1 MTTIDHASLR
11 KYNASTR
18 FKVLFICLKALK
30 LTVLTL
36 NLKKARFEEINDNK
50 KLKHRTVLSSII
62 LNMNIVNNY
71 DFFKQFQ
78 CLLLKKNVCLDK
90 KVIVTTFLK

>member
-1 MTTIDHASLR
+1 MTTIDHAPLR

-50 KLKHRTVLSSII
+50 KLKHGAVLSSII

-78 CLLLKKNVCLDK
+78 CLLLKKMYALIK
-90 KVIVTTFLK
+90 RLSLLPF

>member
-1 MTTIDHASLR
+1 MTTIDHVPLR

-50 KLKHRTVLSSII
+50 KLKHGTVLSSII

>member
-1 MTTIDHASLR
+1 MTTIDHAPLR

-71 DFFKQFQ
+71 DFFKQLQ